1 MCMVTCV
8 TVVPQNNALC
18 NFIML
23 QFPST
28 SCPGVAGFVS
38 CKAMSSVFICRVK
51 LLPLTVTMV
60 IVPPGSVACRGASKT
75 SLDSTLWE
83 CNGTCFESKLG
94 AQQPCKCIHWLWLHA
109 PSLASFPC
117 SAQLSIACSM
127 EKRGEPGIFS
137 HMSMMYSE
145 NHENLQN

>member
-1 MCMVTCV
+1 MHTRTSTHMVICLYTNYIKPGLTARKYVIGYVHVTCV

-51 LLPLTVTMV
+51 LLPLAVTMV
-60 IVPPGSVACRGASKT
+60 IVPPGSVACRGVRKT
-75 SLDSTLWE
+75 SL
-83 CNGTCFESKLG
+83 G
-94 AQQPCKCIHWLWLHA
+94 
-109 PSLASFPC
+109 
-117 SAQLSIACSM
+117 
-127 EKRGEPGIFS
+127 
-137 HMSMMYSE
+137 
-145 NHENLQN
+145 